1 MVDVNEKR
9 RYWKLKEEALDLTLL
24 RTHLRRERLWTCTK
38 TDYKMNLSKLYFW
51 DNSLSSTGRISN
63 LLLEMCLLVFS
74 CVCMLRSKFT

>member
-1 MVDVNEKR
+1 MIDANEKR

-38 TDYKMNLSKLYFW
+38 TDYKMNVSKLYFW
-51 DNSLSSTGRISN
+51 DDSRISN

-74 CVCMLRSKFT
+74 CVYMLRSKFTWFF